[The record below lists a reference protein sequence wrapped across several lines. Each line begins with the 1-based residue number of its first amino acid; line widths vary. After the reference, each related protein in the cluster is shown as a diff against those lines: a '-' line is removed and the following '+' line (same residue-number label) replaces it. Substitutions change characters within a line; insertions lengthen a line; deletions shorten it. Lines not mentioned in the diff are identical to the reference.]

1 MDASRAADLEL
12 ARRCAAGEPAAWDR
26 FVLEYRPV
34 LYRAA
39 DALDKTGGAREIAD
53 SLYAELYGVKDA
65 GRERQSLF
73 RYFSGRSSLATWLRA
88 VLSQRYVDRMR
99 SRKRA
104 DPLPDDEGPSPLSMP
119 APTLDPDRE
128 QRRRSIERALD
139 RALAALP
146 AQDRVRLGCYYAE
159 GLTLAQTGRLLG
171 EHEATV
177 SRQLARA
184 RKAIRVA
191 VERELRAA
199 GLSRQQ
205 ISESFTEIA
214 QDPGRLDVRR
224 LLGEP
229 GRKEETD
236 DRSNDQGVR

>member
-1 MDASRAADLEL
+1 M
-12 ARRCAAGEPAAWDR
+12 
-26 FVLEYRPV
+26 
-34 LYRAA
+34 
-39 DALDKTGGAREIAD
+39 
-53 SLYAELYGVKDA
+53 
-65 GRERQSLF
+65 
-73 RYFSGRSSLATWLRA
+73 
-88 VLSQRYVDRMR
+88 
-99 SRKRA
+99 
-104 DPLPDDEGPSPLSMP
+104 
-119 APTLDPDRE
+119 
-128 QRRRSIERALD
+128 
-139 RALAALP
+139 
-146 AQDRVRLGCYYAE
+146 
-159 GLTLAQTGRLLG
+159 TLAQTGRLLG

-224 LLGEP
+224 LLDEP
-229 GRKEETD
+229 ERKEETA